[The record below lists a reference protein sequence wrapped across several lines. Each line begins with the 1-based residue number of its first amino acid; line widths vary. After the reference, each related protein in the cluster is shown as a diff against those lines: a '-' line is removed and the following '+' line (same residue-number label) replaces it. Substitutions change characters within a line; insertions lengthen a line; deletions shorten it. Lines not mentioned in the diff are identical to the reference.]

1 VVDSEIIDW
10 MLVLFAF
17 GNLLIFFSFLQFGV
31 LEVSNAV
38 IVAILL
44 GWVLDRRMSR
54 KYQKGDDDGQF

>member
-1 VVDSEIIDW
+1 

-38 IVAILL
+38 IVAVLL